1 MNFFLFLKKFFYYFF
16 TSGLFISLGLSV
28 LEIIS
33 KFYNFVNVFAFA
45 SASLFL
51 INLMQYNVIA
61 ENNSLAVKGFLI
73 HTLLGV
79 SCYWFLAFVMLI
91 IYNYKYNRTD
101 INTIMLSLIVIT
113 FIIYIY
119 SYKKGYLNFLG

>member
-1 MNFFLFLKKFFYYFF
+1 MNITLFIKTFFFYFL
-16 TSGLFISLGLSV
+16 TSGFIISFSLTL
-28 LEIIS
+28 LEYIS

-51 INLMQYNVIA
+51 INLMQYNVVA

-73 HTLLGV
+73 HTVLGV
-79 SCYWFLAFVMLI
+79 SCFWLLAVIMLI
-91 IYNYKYNRTD
+91 LHSYKYSRTD

-113 FIIYIY
+113 FVIYIY